1 MLESRCH
8 GLLTTVIACGP
19 GTDPAG
25 RGAAAAAAGAGSR
38 RTASKSSRPADAW
51 DGSNVVVAIA
61 ANSYPSSTLSNLDES
76 ITPGTVGTREP
87 ADAGTTIRAS
97 VAMSAARAT
106 TLGSRTTGATLA
118 EICLRGRGQ
127 WSYRAAPRTMQPH
140 DDG

>member
-8 GLLTTVIACGP
+8 GLLTIVIARAS

-25 RGAAAAAAGAGSR
+25 RGAPARAAGAGSR

-76 ITPGTVGTREP
+76 GKSHYWRYLSRDSLARPRAMVLSRS
-87 ADAGTTIRAS
+87 TTHD
-97 VAMSAARAT
+97 
-106 TLGSRTTGATLA
+106 
-118 EICLRGRGQ
+118 
-127 WSYRAAPRTMQPH
+127 AAP
-140 DDG
+140 